1 MEQDFVSGLYTSING
16 KRLGSED
23 DFRQALQD
31 DSFAKGLYDSINGKR
46 LGTFDQFLEAVR
58 GTGGGAVPEI
68 TSDSPEIQPTQEPP
82 SYQPQSQTPLD
93 LLANRPT
100 PFIDKKGKSYNKL
113 EDALG
118 KAEKHVEDE
127 HDNLFEYVGKKIGG
141 TIKNT
146 FKYGPV
152 NSMAWFNA
160 EVERSVKEDIRVN
173 AAENKRKEIVKSINP
188 KDVEPASYKD
198 LYDNFLEET
207 GDEETAVRKANIAI
221 KTHTRRINEIY
232 QNQYDK
238 LKGKEK
244 KVADDLL
251 QGIQPEDLETTS
263 EDFKKSYCSQCN
275 IRITASE
282 FK

>member
-100 PFIDKKGKSYNKL
+100 PFIIS
-113 EDALG
+113 
-118 KAEKHVEDE
+118 
-127 HDNLFEYVGKKIGG
+127 
-141 TIKNT
+141 
-146 FKYGPV
+146 
-152 NSMAWFNA
+152 
-160 EVERSVKEDIRVN
+160 
-173 AAENKRKEIVKSINP
+173 
-188 KDVEPASYKD
+188 
-198 LYDNFLEET
+198 
-207 GDEETAVRKANIAI
+207 
-221 KTHTRRINEIY
+221 
-232 QNQYDK
+232 
-238 LKGKEK
+238 
-244 KVADDLL
+244 
-251 QGIQPEDLETTS
+251 
-263 EDFKKSYCSQCN
+263 
-275 IRITASE
+275 
-282 FK
+282 